1 MEKKNNSA
9 VSDAW
14 YTSPGAS
21 QDVVV
26 SSCSTLRRNLA
37 NFPFPAKLHE
47 SEADRIQSIMFDAFN
62 FLPDAAEYQ
71 AVSLERLDD
80 VGRKIMHERSILDS
94 TQATK
99 GGIIMRND
107 GRIACTIN
115 TDDHVVMSSYKSGLG
130 LDETTRSI
138 YDIDCELQKHVQYAA
153 SYDFGYLTNF
163 VLNSGS
169 GLSLYSVIHLPAC
182 SLLQEVGNLAQKLS
196 EEGFDLRARY
206 GSGGFDNVSG
216 YGSRGSALGAYYRV
230 ATKSSAG
237 GTEVEQLAS
246 MNAAIQEVIKAELS
260 ARKKCRSAR
269 VTEIA
274 NYTYRSLALAKSSF
288 FINLKE
294 SVDIISGV
302 KFGAD
307 IGILNGIE
315 SSELH
320 ALLYRVQDGHLE
332 YVLNTGKFKFEKDIQ
347 DNKAKQIERLRALIL
362 QESFEGIEKP

>member
-1 MEKKNNSA
+1 MAKKNNSA

-14 YTSPGAS
+14 YTSAGIN

-37 NFPFPAKLHE
+37 NFPFPSRLHE
-47 SEADRIQSIMFDAFN
+47 SEAARIQSIMFDAFN
-62 FLPDAAEYQ
+62 FLPDAGEYQ
-71 AVSLERLDD
+71 AVSLEKLDD
-80 VGRKIMHERSILDS
+80 VGRKIMHERSILES
-94 TQATK
+94 TQILK

-107 GRIACTIN
+107 GRLACTVN
-115 TDDHVVMSSYKSGLG
+115 TDDHVVMSSFKTGLA
-130 LDETTRSI
+130 LDDTTRSV
-138 YDIDCELQKHVQYAA
+138 YDVDCELQKHVQYAA

-169 GLSLYSVIHLPAC
+169 GLTLSAVLHLPSC

-216 YGSRGSALGAYYRV
+216 YGSRGSALGAYYRLT
-230 ATKSSAG
+230 TKSSAG
-237 GTEVEQLAS
+237 GTEIEQLAS
-246 MNAAIQEVIKAELS
+246 MRVAVQEVMKAEVN
-260 ARKKCRSAR
+260 ARKKCRSSH

-288 FINLKE
+288 FINLRE

-307 IGILNGIE
+307 LGILNGIE
-315 SSELH
+315 STELH
-320 ALLYRVQDGHLE
+320 ALLYRVQEGHLE

-362 QESFEGIEKP
+362 QESFEGIEKL

>member
-1 MEKKNNSA
+1 MAKKNKSA

-14 YTSPGAS
+14 YTEPGAN

-37 NFPFPAKLHE
+37 NFPFPSKLHE
-47 SEADRIQSIMFDAFN
+47 AEADRIQSIMFDAFN

-71 AVSLERLDD
+71 AVSLEKLDS
-80 VGRKIMHERSILDS
+80 VGRKIMHERSILEN
-94 TQATK
+94 TQVSK

-107 GRIACTIN
+107 GKFACTIN
-115 TDDHVVMSSYKSGLG
+115 TDDHVVMSFFKSGLA
-130 LDETTRSI
+130 LDDTTGRA
-138 YDIDCELQKHVQYAA
+138 YDIDAELQKHVQYAA

-169 GLSLYSVIHLPAC
+169 GLALSAILHLPAC
-182 SLLQEVGNLAQKLS
+182 SLLQEVGTLAQKLL
-196 EEGFDLRARY
+196 EDGFDLRARY

-216 YGSRGSALGAYYRV
+216 YGSRGSALGAYYRL
-230 ATKSSAG
+230 TSKSSAG
-237 GTEVEQLAS
+237 GTELEQLAS
-246 MNAAIQEVIKAELS
+246 MRVAVQEVVKAELS

-307 IGILNGIE
+307 VGILDGIE
-315 SSELH
+315 DTELH
-320 ALLYRVQDGHLE
+320 ALLYRVQEGHLE